1 MWFIKYLGDVLNGN
15 ILFSS
20 LKVEAS
26 CFLLTLSCVSCLWFN
41 CVVLHHSWR
50 CLKGFYYHHHLLF
63 VFSTFFF
70 IFFSKQHCGN
80 VSYSIWL
87 IKEIKNFHKETF
99 LIFSQPDNIPTVRPV
114 CNLWQCTCNLEMMEN
129 DVKTEYNS
137 CSQNR
142 WNFVCVENERARF
155 FL

>member
-20 LKVEAS
+20 WKWRRL
-26 CFLLTLSCVSCLWFN
+26 VSCKLSLVCRVSDSIVWSYIIHEGVWKAFTIIII
-41 CVVLHHSWR
+41 SSS
-50 CLKGFYYHHHLLF
+50 
-63 VFSTFFF
+63 FSARS
-70 IFFSKQHCGN
+70 FSSSFSEQHCGN

-114 CNLWQCTCNLEMMEN
+114 RNLWQCTCNLEMMEN